1 MRVTSKM
8 MTTNALNNINRNKT
22 NMSTLANQYSTQQ
35 KIQRPSE
42 DPVVAVRSLKY
53 RTSISELEQYYKKN
67 VPDAMSW
74 ISNTESALTSV
85 NDILTNMN
93 TYFNQGANDT
103 LETTERDAL
112 VQTLTEYKDQIFQCL
127 NSDYAGRYLFTGYR
141 TDTPLIFESD
151 LKDTRYSITEPVKG
165 TDLKIS
171 SYVVSNLKYNST
183 DSASDYAANAAKTIK
198 TYSFNLSYNNVDV
211 TGFSYVDSTGT
222 KQVLSVSQDATT
234 ASTDVGTIS
243 IGNNEVFDLA
253 AYNKANGTDYK
264 AVVIKETG
272 QVITTEDFYNE
283 LKGSTNIQVDYDKDS
298 FSAGDVRPEHYF
310 ECETNKITKDANGK
324 VTVVPGTTKSYTV
337 PAEQKI
343 QYEVNFSQSITVNTL
358 ASESVNFDIIN
369 QIDDIISQIKTVQDV
384 ENKLSDIEAMLQN
397 GTYPAGNKDAITE
410 LKAQVENELA
420 LQKSVLQ
427 EKFGNGITTTT
438 KTQAS
443 VNKAVADLGSRY
455 KRLELTEARLSD
467 QLTSFN
473 EMLTSNDTVDIED
486 AIVNY
491 TAALTAYN
499 ASLNATS
506 KIAQNSLLDFL

>member
-22 NMSTLANQYSTQQ
+22 NMSMLANQYSTQQ

-53 RTSISELEQYYKKN
+53 RTSISELDQFYKKN

-74 ISNTESALTSV
+74 ISNTESALSSV

-141 TDTPLIFESD
+141 TDTSLTFDSD
-151 LKDTRYSITEPVKG
+151 LSDTRYSIKEPIKA

-171 SYVVSNLKYNST
+171 SYVMSDLKYDST
-183 DSASDYAANAAKTIK
+183 ATASEYAANAAKTIK
-198 TYSFNLSYNNVDV
+198 TYSFNLSYNDIDV
-211 TGFSYVDSTGT
+211 TGMSYTDSTG
-222 KQVLSVSQDATT
+222 
-234 ASTDVGTIS
+234 ASKTLTDSELGKFS
-243 IGNNEVFDLA
+243 IKDSDVFDLE
-253 AYNKANGTDYK
+253 AYNKAEGTNYK

-283 LKGSTNIQVDYDKDS
+283 LKDSADIQVAYNKDS

-310 ECETNKITKDANGK
+310 ECETNKIEKDADGK
-324 VTVVPGTTKSYTV
+324 YQAVAGTTKSYTV
-337 PAEQKI
+337 PEQQKI

-358 ASESVNFDIIN
+358 ASESVNFDVIN
-369 QIDDIISQIKTVQDV
+369 QIDDIISQIKAVQDV
-384 ENKLSDIEAMLQN
+384 ESKLSDIEAMLQN

-410 LKAQVENELA
+410 LKSQVENELA

-486 AIVNY
+486 AIVNF

>member
-1 MRVTSKM
+1 M
-8 MTTNALNNINRNKT
+8 
-22 NMSTLANQYSTQQ
+22 
-35 KIQRPSE
+35 
-42 DPVVAVRSLKY
+42 
-53 RTSISELEQYYKKN
+53 
-67 VPDAMSW
+67 
-74 ISNTESALTSV
+74 
-85 NDILTNMN
+85 
-93 TYFNQGANDT
+93 
-103 LETTERDAL
+103 
-112 VQTLTEYKDQIFQCL
+112 
-127 NSDYAGRYLFTGYR
+127 
-141 TDTPLIFESD
+141 
-151 LKDTRYSITEPVKG
+151 
-165 TDLKIS
+165 
-171 SYVVSNLKYNST
+171 
-183 DSASDYAANAAKTIK
+183 
-198 TYSFNLSYNNVDV
+198 
-211 TGFSYVDSTGT
+211 
-222 KQVLSVSQDATT
+222 
-234 ASTDVGTIS
+234 
-243 IGNNEVFDLA
+243 
-253 AYNKANGTDYK
+253 
-264 AVVIKETG
+264 
-272 QVITTEDFYNE
+272 
-283 LKGSTNIQVDYDKDS
+283 
-298 FSAGDVRPEHYF
+298 RPEHYF
-310 ECETNKITKDANGK
+310 ECETNKIETDANGN
-324 VTVVPGTTKSYTV
+324 VTVVAGTTKSYTV
-337 PAEQKI
+337 PSEQKI

-397 GTYPAGNKDAITE
+397 GTYPAGNKDAIIE

-499 ASLNATS
+499 ASLNATA